1 MANITKNQIKSRLKK
16 ILECLEQQRD
26 LLEELKDEIESESY
40 DIEPYEGKDDL
51 TDAQYERQEWLE
63 DSASQIDDQLSTLE
77 DVISCLDGITN
88 S

>member
-16 ILECLEQQRD
+16 ILEVLGEQRD
-26 LLEELKDEIESESY
+26 LLEELKDEVESESY

-51 TDAQYERQEWLE
+51 TDSQQERQEWL
-63 DSASQIDDQLSTLE
+63 DDCSSQIDDQLSTLD
-77 DVISCLDGITN
+77 DVISCLEDITN

>member
-16 ILECLEQQRD
+16 ILEVLGEQRD
-26 LLEELKDEIESESY
+26 LLEELKDEVESESY

-51 TDAQYERQEWLE
+51 TDSQYERQEWL
-63 DSASQIDDQLSTLE
+63 DDCSSQIDDQLSTLD
-77 DVISCLDGITN
+77 DVISCLEDITN

>member
-16 ILECLEQQRD
+16 ILEVLGEQRD
-26 LLEELKDEIESESY
+26 LLEELKDEVESESY

-51 TDAQYERQEWLE
+51 TESQCERQEWL
-63 DSASQIDDQLSTLE
+63 DDCSSQIDDQLSTLD
-77 DVISCLDGITN
+77 DVISCLEDITN